1 MADRLHVATR
11 KGLFEVARHGAG
23 WEVIDAQ
30 FLGDPVSAVLADPEG
45 AVYAALD
52 LGHFGAKLWRRSSG
66 SNGTGAAWREV
77 AAPAF
82 PPKPDGDDGDP
93 HPWSLGKIWVIE
105 PGGVAGRLWAGTMPG
120 GLFRSDD
127 AGASWSLVETLWR
140 MPERRRWVGVAGG
153 EQPGINSVLIDPRD
167 PADIRIGVSTA
178 GVWAST
184 DTGGSWRLIN
194 EGMYAEYM
202 PPELRGEPIAQ
213 DVHRLARCTAHP
225 EIVWCQHHNGVFRSE
240 NSGADWREITAIRPS
255 KFGFAVAAHPR
266 DKLTA
271 WFVPAIKDERR
282 IPVDGRLVVA
292 RTRDG
297 GMTFEVLSRGLPQ
310 RHAYDLVWR
319 HALAVDATGEQLA
332 FGSTSGGLWISDDG
346 GDSWAMPEARLPPI
360 AAVRFAPV

>member
-11 KGLFEVARHGAG
+11 KGLFEIARRGG
-23 WEVIDAQ
+23 DWEVIDAQ

-52 LGHFGAKLWRRSSG
+52 LGHFGAKLWRRAPGSS
-66 SNGTGAAWREV
+66 TGAATWREIAV
-77 AAPAF
+77 PIF
-82 PPKPDGDDGDP
+82 PPKPDDSAGDP

-105 PGGVAGRLWAGTMPG
+105 AGGVAGRLWAGTMPG

-127 AGASWSLVETLWR
+127 GGGSWSLVETLWR
-140 MPERRRWVGVAGG
+140 MPERRQWVGVAGG
-153 EQPGINSVLIDPRD
+153 EQPGINSVLVDPRD

-178 GVWAST
+178 GVWASS
-184 DTGGSWRLIN
+184 DAGLSWRLIN
-194 EGMYAEYM
+194 QGMYAEYM

-213 DVHRLARCTAHP
+213 DVHRLARCAAHP
-225 EIVWCQHHNGVFRSE
+225 EIIWCQHHNGVFRSE
-240 NSGADWREITAIRPS
+240 DAGAAWHEITAIRPS

-266 DKLTA
+266 DPLTA

-297 GMTFEVLSRGLPQ
+297 GRSFDTLSKGLPQ
-310 RHAYDLVWR
+310 SAAYDLVLR
-319 HALAVDATGEQLA
+319 
-332 FGSTSGGLWISDDG
+332 
-346 GDSWAMPEARLPPI
+346 
-360 AAVRFAPV
+360 